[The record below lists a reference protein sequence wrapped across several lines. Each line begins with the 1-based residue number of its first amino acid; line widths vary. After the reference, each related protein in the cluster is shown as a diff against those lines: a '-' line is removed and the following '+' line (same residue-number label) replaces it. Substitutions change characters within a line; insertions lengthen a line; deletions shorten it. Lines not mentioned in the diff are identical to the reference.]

1 MSNHKR
7 PPASLLFI
15 FGGSGDLNNR
25 KLSPALYNL
34 FIDGWMPEKFSIV
47 GLGRTPYSDT
57 DYRARLLKGIQEF
70 SRRKGEPNGHW
81 AEFSQNVSYL
91 QMDAEKDA
99 DYQKIADLVKAKE
112 AEMGEH
118 PNVIFYL
125 SVAPQLMPDIAAKL
139 GNLNICSDPKCTRIV
154 IEKPFGH
161 DLKSAHELNE
171 LLMSKFKEEQ
181 IYRIDHY
188 LGKETVQNILA
199 LRFAN
204 ALFEPIWNR
213 NYIEHVQIT
222 VAETVGVEGRGGYYE
237 NSGALRDMV
246 QNHILQ
252 LICMIAME
260 APVSFEANEIR
271 NKKVDVLNAVRKISR
286 EEAHQYAVRGQ
297 YSEGWMKGEKVPGY
311 KQEKSVNPES
321 AVDTFAAVKFYIDNW
336 RWQDVPFYV
345 RTGKRMN
352 QKTSM
357 ITIQFR
363 PAPNFAFPPEAA
375 ETWRSN
381 RLTISIQPEMDIRL
395 RFQAKRPGQSVT
407 LNPVDMIFSYEEAFD
422 GHEPEAY
429 ETLLLDVMEGNAT
442 LFMRAD
448 QVEAAWKIIMPIL
461 ETWETRSPVD
471 FPNYAP
477 DSWGPEDAEALIA
490 RDGHNWITL
499 PPAPKEKDSARSKE
513 PARSAETAKEPAK
526 NPAAASNGEP
536 AKDKDKP
543 KDKGKEKK

>member
-1 MSNHKR
+1 MQNHKR

-15 FGGSGDLNNR
+15 FGGSGDLNFR

-34 FIDGWMPEKFSIV
+34 FIDEWMPEKFGIV
-47 GLGRTPYSDT
+47 GIGRTAYT
-57 DYRARLLKGIQEF
+57 DDNYRAHLLDGINQF
-70 SRRKGEPNGHW
+70 SRRKDEQSGKW
-81 AEFSQNVSYL
+81 KDFSQHIAYL
-91 QMDAEKDA
+91 QMDAENENE
-99 DYQKIADLVKAKE
+99 YQKIAEVVKEKE
-112 AEMGEH
+112 KEYGEH
-118 PNVIFYL
+118 PNVIFYMA
-125 SVAPQLMPDIAAKL
+125 VAPQLVPDIASKL
-139 GNLNICSDPKCTRIV
+139 GPLNICADTKCTRIV
-154 IEKPFGH
+154 VEKPFGH
-161 DLKSAHELNE
+161 DLASAHELNT
-171 LLMSKFKEEQ
+171 LLTSMFSEEQ

-222 VAETVGVEGRGGYYE
+222 AAETVGLEGRGGYYE
-237 NSGALRDMV
+237 HSGALRDMI

-252 LICMIAME
+252 LICMIGME
-260 APVSFEANEIR
+260 APVSFDANEIR
-271 NKKVDVLNAVRKISR
+271 NKKVDVLNAIRPIKGDEVHKSV
-286 EEAHQYAVRGQ
+286 VRGQ
-297 YSEGWMKGEKVPGY
+297 YSEGWLKGTKVPGY
-311 KQEKSVNPES
+311 REEKNVDPDSPT
-321 AVDTFAAVKFYIDNW
+321 DTFAAVKFFIDNW

-345 RTGKRMN
+345 RTGKRMH
-352 QKTSM
+352 QKTTI

-363 PAPNFAFPPEAA
+363 PAPNFAFPPEASQ
-375 ETWRSN
+375 TWRPN

-395 RFQAKRPGQSVT
+395 RFQAKRPGQAMI
-407 LNPVDMIFSYEEAFD
+407 LNPVDMIFSYEDAYD

-461 ETWETRSPVD
+461 EAWESRPPVD

-499 PPAPKEKDSARSKE
+499 PLPHKD
-513 PARSAETAKEPAK
+513 
-526 NPAAASNGEP
+526 
-536 AKDKDKP
+536 
-543 KDKGKEKK
+543 